1 MPRLP
6 IVNRCNLPPWVIA
19 SEEFNDRPIRLRL
32 SGVREENA
40 YFFDMIRDV
49 EDRHQRGRTLDEFMK
64 VKFRLYEWDQHTGS
78 ARRGL
83 RNSYVRFFRG
93 WGVDSNSIEG
103 AVLKDWVRSRF
114 GLTITYHGGKLVGEN
129 DEDDYRFA
137 VDRMKG
143 MACTNS
149 VYSQFD
155 LLYEFC
161 QEELYR
167 HRGGADHLTLFRGT
181 YDAGEYDV
189 IRNDGKRRSCVRLNS
204 LSSFTSDHELAWEF
218 GSRVWKV
225 QVPLTKIVFFS
236 DLLPGSIL
244 RGEHEYLVL
253 GGEFRVQE
261 LLF

>member
-19 SEEFNDRPIRLRL
+19 REEFNDRPIRLEL
-32 SGVREENA
+32 SGVRQENA
-40 YFFDMIRDV
+40 YFFDLIRDV
-49 EDRHQRGRTLDEFMK
+49 DDRHRRGSMLDDFMK
-64 VKFRLYEWDQHTGS
+64 VKFRLNEWNQHTGS
-78 ARRGL
+78 TRRGL
-83 RNSYVRFFRG
+83 RNGYLRFLRG

-114 GLTITYHGGKLVGEN
+114 GLTITYHGGKLLGAN
-129 DEDDYRFA
+129 DEDDNKFA

-143 MACTNS
+143 VACTNS

-155 LLYEFC
+155 LLYEYC
-161 QEELYR
+161 QEELF
-167 HRGGADHLTLFRGT
+167 RGRGEADHVTLFRGT
-181 YDAGEYDV
+181 YDAGEYDM
-189 IRNDGKRRSCVRLNS
+189 IRHDGKRRSCVRLNC

-253 GGEFRVQE
+253 GGEFRVHE